1 VTTYL
6 KEPFE
11 NPCGDQEPRS
21 RLCQEGGGQGEYRSC
36 SDSDQEN
43 HFSSKPRGQ
52 VSSRQLGH
60 DVAVEERA
68 QDDTLGL
75 GIPGEVR
82 ILKPNRKL
90 FY

>member
-1 VTTYL
+1 
-6 KEPFE
+6 
-11 NPCGDQEPRS
+11 
-21 RLCQEGGGQGEYRSC
+21 
-36 SDSDQEN
+36 
-43 HFSSKPRGQ
+43 
-52 VSSRQLGH
+52 LGH